1 MSDFVLYSYF
11 RSSASYRVRIAM
23 ALKDLDYDY
32 VGIHLLNNGGE
43 QHKPEYRA
51 LNPSREVPT
60 LIHQGKVIAQSVAI
74 FEYLDEIGTKPRLFP
89 QDPYQRAL
97 VRQFCET
104 INCVQPLQNLR
115 TTQYMKSE
123 LKLSEEQT
131 QGWLNHWLGRALESI
146 EAQLEKHSGR
156 FCFGNEITA
165 ADCFLVPQVFA
176 AHRLG
181 IDLSPYTKIR
191 QLNEALEKNE
201 AFQKA
206 HPIRQPDT
214 PK

>member
-11 RSSASYRVRIAM
+11 RSSASYRVRIALH
-23 ALKDLDYDY
+23 LKDLDFEYRP
-32 VGIHLLNNGGE
+32 VHLLNNGGE
-43 QHKPEYRA
+43 QHTAEYRA

-60 LIHQGKVIAQSVAI
+60 LLHDGKVLAQSVAI
-74 FEYLDEIGTKPRLFP
+74 LEYLDEIGTKPRLYP
-89 QDPYQRAL
+89 QDPYQRSL

-104 INCVQPLQNLR
+104 INCVQPMQNLR
-115 TTQYMKSE
+115 TTQFMKNDMR
-123 LKLSEEQT
+123 LSEEMT
-131 QGWLNHWLGRALESI
+131 QMWLNHWLGRAMESI
-146 EAQLEKHSGR
+146 EAQLQKHAGR
-156 FCFGNEITA
+156 FCIGNEISA
-165 ADCFLVPQVFA
+165 ADCFLVPQVFS

-181 IDLSPYTKIR
+181 INLEPYARVR
-191 QLNEALEKNE
+191 QMNEQLEKME

>member
-11 RSSASYRVRIAM
+11 RSSASYRVRIALN
-23 ALKDLDYDY
+23 LKEIDYDY
-32 VGIHLLNNGGE
+32 VAVHLLNDGGE

-60 LIHQGKVIAQSVAI
+60 LIHQGKVLAQSVAI
-74 FEYLDEIGTKPRLFP
+74 FEYLDQIGTKPKLFP
-89 QDPYQRAL
+89 QDPYQASL

-115 TTQYMKSE
+115 TMQY
-123 LKLSEEQT
+123 LKGEMGLPEDKVQT
-131 QGWLNHWLGRALESI
+131 WFGHWLGRAMESL
-146 EAQLEKHSGR
+146 EAQLEKHAGR
-156 FCFGNEITA
+156 FCIGDEISA

-181 IDLSPYTKIR
+181 VDLTPYPKVR
-191 QLNEALEKNE
+191 QMNEVLEKNE